1 MQLAGQGRAGCN
13 TLRLA
18 GDGTELKAGS
28 KYSRP
33 FRLAVSISMS
43 STFATLQF
51 SRMKTLCLTH

>member
-51 SRMKTLCLTH
+51 S